1 MLARPADRAQVNVP
15 ELVGPGLRYGTPA
28 AQTSL
33 RRDPRCGA
41 VARLLVPDA
50 SLLFEMNAWSR
61 IAAAA
66 LGLLLVAPP
75 TAAAAYKRPRP
86 NEVPA
91 AATTVAPNGVQLY
104 NDYASPERTHSSQR
118 VVVHYVVLGIDA
130 PPLNDDDADG
140 VPDYVEHVGEAA
152 DQALAYFE
160 RRGFRLPLPD
170 EGGPDARPDVYVSR
184 FTPGTLGVSFP
195 AVRSER
201 GPFAV
206 VANNLDHSA
215 ERSFG
220 SVYGTV
226 AHELFHLTQ
235 FSYFAPNSDPPIPTW
250 ILEGTAAAME
260 SRVYPQL
267 DDLVST
273 IQLREWFSATAA
285 SMSTQSYGA
294 QLLWRQLDVE
304 EPRFLPALLH
314 RLAARPVADEGERLV
329 ASTYASV
336 TGRPFASA
344 FMRFAV
350 SVAANYGDR
359 IEPAAGPRRGV
370 LDPFSVR
377 YLRVPSGR
385 SRLTVTFPHR
395 RTGAATVVY
404 RLQGSPG
411 EAPRTRAVAPLI
423 EDGGRRITFAVATG
437 PERTAMLVL
446 SNGGARAVAYAVSAR

>member
-206 VANNLDHSA
+206 VANNLDP
-215 ERSFG
+215 
-220 SVYGTV
+220 
-226 AHELFHLTQ
+226 
-235 FSYFAPNSDPPIPTW
+235 APS
-250 ILEGTAAAME
+250 
-260 SRVYPQL
+260 
-267 DDLVST
+267 
-273 IQLREWFSATAA
+273 AA
-285 SMSTQSYGA
+285 SGVYTAPWRTSSFTSRSSRTSHRTVTRRSRRGSSRARPPRWSRACTPSSTTSSRRSSCESGSRRRRRA
-294 QLLWRQLDVE
+294 CRRRVTALSCSGGSSTSRTEV
-304 EPRFLPALLH
+304 PA
-314 RLAARPVADEGERLV
+314 RVVTPLAARPVADEGERLV

-370 LDPFSVR
+370 PIRS
-377 YLRVPSGR
+377 PSGTSV
-385 SRLTVTFPHR
+385 SR
-395 RTGAATVVY
+395 AAV
-404 RLQGSPG
+404 PG
-411 EAPRTRAVAPLI
+411 
-423 EDGGRRITFAVATG
+423 
-437 PERTAMLVL
+437 
-446 SNGGARAVAYAVSAR
+446 